1 MLGGSQGQDYYD
13 SQLDFMLRA
22 YRKREAGNR
31 GISPYRVFHDETLRD
46 LVEAKPRY
54 PGDLLDIYRFG
65 PKTIGAHGKAILQL
79 IDEWADEI
87 WGSKEQ
93 VVTHSLVSALSPTP
107 SFDATVF
114 ESTLGNSSWTKI
126 LSQLYLSFS
135 HGRPRVTS
143 KDLVERSGCS
153 EATVRRTLVEMEET
167 GMILRGGRGEG
178 HTWNWKLPRIENL
191 IFSLARIEG
200 KRKGE
205 DILHLI
211 RYLKVKDSKH
221 RESDIDA
228 GLLKLMEGDPA
239 SIDGYLE
246 DPASAME
253 WAEDRLVG
261 LLGETGLDYSSRTE
275 LHPIAEAGRRGGGL
289 RPDATVRLPGGE
301 LLCID
306 AYLPLRRYR
315 ESIEHNSPR
324 QWFSML
330 KYQIRQKE
338 FRYVVDQ
345 KEKKKREEM
354 GEEYIPEYEKYG
366 TADYCIIFI
375 PSEEIFSHISSNRP
389 DILEDSIRENRV
401 FLTSPSTLHST
412 IKLLELASQGSE
424 ADHQEEFR
432 KNIEEIREHSVYL
445 IEFFKEI
452 SNSLQ
457 FATAEIEGSIGQ
469 NLRTMVSMHIEKFQV
484 AQLDH
489 IEALEGLDT
498 RMAAQNYQTIVLQAL
513 VKLHEIGKSK
523 YVPRSELVIQ
533 CGIMGLN
540 RSNSRFS
547 QILSSLEED
556 GLIARKSLGDVELG
570 SIGVALKP
578 KSQYENYIPNSWKIR
593 IAELFDDEGKLHF
606 ES

>member
-1 MLGGSQGQDYYD
+1 
-13 SQLDFMLRA
+13 
-22 YRKREAGNR
+22 
-31 GISPYRVFHDETLRD
+31 
-46 LVEAKPRY
+46 
-54 PGDLLDIYRFG
+54 
-65 PKTIGAHGKAILQL
+65 
-79 IDEWADEI
+79 
-87 WGSKEQ
+87 
-93 VVTHSLVSALSPTP
+93 
-107 SFDATVF
+107 
-114 ESTLGNSSWTKI
+114 
-126 LSQLYLSFS
+126 
-135 HGRPRVTS
+135 
-143 KDLVERSGCS
+143 
-153 EATVRRTLVEMEET
+153 
-167 GMILRGGRGEG
+167 
-178 HTWNWKLPRIENL
+178 
-191 IFSLARIEG
+191 
-200 KRKGE
+200 
-205 DILHLI
+205 
-211 RYLKVKDSKH
+211 
-221 RESDIDA
+221 
-228 GLLKLMEGDPA
+228 
-239 SIDGYLE
+239 
-246 DPASAME
+246 
-253 WAEDRLVG
+253 
-261 LLGETGLDYSSRTE
+261 
-275 LHPIAEAGRRGGGL
+275 
-289 RPDATVRLPGGE
+289 LPGGE